1 MKKNIGTRGRHCAQT
16 KAYSC
21 GRNEEIHPIWQTEWV
36 AVIPGMNYWQQLVG
50 KLLPPCTLVP
60 GQNDGAK

>member
-1 MKKNIGTRGRHCAQT
+1 
-16 KAYSC
+16 
-21 GRNEEIHPIWQTEWV
+21 V